1 MYTYI
6 SLVIEI
12 CHAMNALHLK
22 VKLEEIVADV
32 GGCYINVSLSERA
45 VFLWKEDFNVSGT
58 IILVLLAH
66 LSMHT
71 ESVGK
76 KMYTKVTL

>member
-32 GGCYINVSLSERA
+32 GGCYINVSLSELCFFGR
-45 VFLWKEDFNVSGT
+45 KT
-58 IILVLLAH
+58 
-66 LSMHT
+66 SMFQVRSFWFYWPIYLCIQNQW
-71 ESVGK
+71 EK